1 MTRNAHD
8 DAREL
13 IALGEGLP
21 DSQEAWLRAHL
32 NQCASCRDYAEAAN
46 RAVRA
51 LRSQPLAADSRLVRA
66 TQMRVRFHAARLRE
80 TRERMWLVGMACL
93 GVGLS
98 ATLTVPFL
106 WRLFAWMGERAGVS
120 TLVWQAGFMFFFLA
134 PALVVS
140 VLLLARGAHLSNAS
154 LASVHLGDQGEE
166 SQPGR

>member
-8 DAREL
+8 EAREL

-21 DSQEAWLRAHL
+21 DAQQTWLRAHL
-32 NQCASCRDYAEAAN
+32 EECAPCRDYAEASHGV
-46 RAVRA
+46 VRA
-51 LRSQPLAADSRLVRA
+51 LCFQPLAADSRLVRA

-98 ATLTVPFL
+98 ATLSVPFL
-106 WRLFAWMGERAGVS
+106 WRLFAWLGDRAGVS
-120 TLVWQAGFMFFFLA
+120 AIVWQASFMVFFVA

-140 VLLLARGAHLSNAS
+140 LLLMARGAHVAG
-154 LASVHLGDQGEE
+154 HGEE
-166 SQPGR
+166 SGRPR